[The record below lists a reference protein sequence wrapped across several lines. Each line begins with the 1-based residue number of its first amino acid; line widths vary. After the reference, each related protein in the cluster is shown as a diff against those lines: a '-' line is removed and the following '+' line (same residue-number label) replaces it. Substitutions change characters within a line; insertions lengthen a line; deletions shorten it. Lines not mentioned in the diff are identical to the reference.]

1 MLVVY
6 MCRFVLIQSR
16 VIKPEIIINKEES
29 MKKIARVAALSVMA
43 ISLTGGVAAAS
54 SGSIGTTGPDSTNKV
69 EHKNRSKR
77 KVENNNGLFV
87 VNYNPQEART
97 GRARV
102 SHNTT
107 GGDAASGDAT
117 NDSLLRA
124 RVTVDNSGSSD
135 VALGSGGS
143 GSNSG
148 TISNTGPDS
157 YNKIKFDNKSSVKV
171 TNNNLVGVVNVNEQK
186 AKSGSARVSG
196 NTTGGDAT
204 SGNASNISTNETTI
218 SITN

>member
-1 MLVVY
+1 
-6 MCRFVLIQSR
+6 
-16 VIKPEIIINKEES
+16 
-29 MKKIARVAALSVMA
+29 MKKIVRIAALSVMA
-43 ISLTGGVAAAS
+43 LSLTGGVAAAH
-54 SGSIGTTGPDSTNKV
+54 SGSIGTTGPDSVNKI
-69 EHKNRSKR
+69 EHKNRSTR
-77 KVENNNGLFV
+77 NVDNNNALFV

-107 GGDAASGDAT
+107 GGDATSGDAT

-124 RVTVDNSGSSD
+124 RVTVNNSGSNSA
-135 VALGSGGS
+135 ALGSGSS
-143 GSNSG
+143 GNNSG
-148 TISNTGPDS
+148 TISKTGPDS
-157 YNKIKFDNKSSVKV
+157 YNTIKFENSSYVRV

-204 SGNASNISTNETTI
+204 SGDASNISTNETTI

>member
-1 MLVVY
+1 
-6 MCRFVLIQSR
+6 
-16 VIKPEIIINKEES
+16 
-29 MKKIARVAALSVMA
+29 MKKIVKIAALSVMA
-43 ISLTGGVAAAS
+43 LSLTGGVAAAH
-54 SGSIGTTGPDSTNKV
+54 SGTIGTTGPDSVNKI
-69 EHKNRSKR
+69 EQKSRSSR
-77 KVENNNGLFV
+77 DLENNNAVFA
-87 VNYNPQEART
+87 VNYNPQDART

-107 GGDAASGDAT
+107 GGDATSGDAK

-124 RVTVDNSGSSD
+124 RVTVSNSGSNSA
-135 VALGSGGS
+135 ALGSGAS

-148 TISNTGPDS
+148 TINNTGPDS
-157 YNKIKFDNKSSVKV
+157 YNKIKFENSSRVKV

-204 SGNASNISTNETTI
+204 SGDASNISTNETTI